1 MRLDRFICKSTN
13 YNRAEAKE
21 LIESGRVIVN
31 DMVGLH
37 EAYQVHENNKIT
49 LDGSPLS
56 PRPSRYIML
65 HKPAGF
71 LSSNVDGRYPSLF
84 NLINLPD
91 TDNLHIAGRLDR
103 DTTGLVLI
111 TDDGRWSFD
120 LISPD
125 KNCEKRYRV
134 GLRNDITDEAIG
146 ALESG
151 LEVKGF
157 VNLTKPA
164 KVKVIHSKEVLLTIT
179 EGKYHQ
185 VKRMF
190 QALNNKVVR
199 LHRESVGRIELNIP
213 EGEWRYLLE
222 SEITP

>member
-13 YNRAEAKE
+13 YTRVEAKE
-21 LIESGRVIVN
+21 LIDSGRVTVN
-31 DMVGLH
+31 HVTDIH
-37 EAYQVHENNKIT
+37 EAYQVHENNEIT
-49 LDGSPLS
+49 LDGMSLS
-56 PRPSRYIML
+56 LRPSRYIML

-71 LSSNVDGRYPSLF
+71 LSSNADGRYPSLF
-84 NLINLPD
+84 NLLDIAD
-91 TDNLHIAGRLDR
+91 VDNLHLAGRLDR

-111 TDDGRWSFD
+111 TDDGRWTFN

-134 GLRNDITDEAIG
+134 GLRNDITSEAIT

-151 LEVKGF
+151 LKINGF
-157 VNLTKPA
+157 THMTKPA
-164 KVKVIHSKEVLLTIT
+164 KVEVVHSKEVLLTIT

-190 QALNNKVVR
+190 QALNNKVVK
-199 LHRESVGRIELNIP
+199 LHRESIGKIELNIP
-213 EGEWRYLLE
+213 EGEWRYLAE
-222 SEITP
+222 SEVAL

>member
-1 MRLDRFICKSTN
+1 MRLDRFICKSTSFT
-13 YNRAEAKE
+13 RVEARE
-21 LIESGRVIVN
+21 FIQSGRVNVN
-31 DMVGLH
+31 DVIGIH

-49 LDGSPLS
+49 LDGEPLTL
-56 PRPSRYIML
+56 RPSRYIMM

-71 LSSNVDGRYPSLF
+71 ISSNVDGRYPSLF
-84 NLINLPD
+84 NLLNID
-91 TDNLHIAGRLDR
+91 DSDNLHLAGRLDR

-111 TDDGRWSFD
+111 TDDGRWSFN

-125 KNCEKRYRV
+125 KNCAKRYRV
-134 GLRNDITDEAIG
+134 GLRNDITKEAIQ

-151 LEVKGF
+151 MEVKGF

-164 KVKVIHSKEVLLTIT
+164 KVEVIHAKEVLLTIT

-190 QALNNKVVR
+190 QAVNNKVVR
-199 LHRESVGRIELNIP
+199 LHRESVGNIELNIP

-222 SEITP
+222 SEIVL

>member
-1 MRLDRFICKSTN
+1 MRLDRFICKSTS
-13 YNRAEAKE
+13 YTRAEAKQ
-21 LIESGRVIVN
+21 LIHAGRVVVN
-31 DMVGLH
+31 NISDIH

-49 LDGSPLS
+49 LDGSPLFL
-56 PRPSRYIML
+56 RPSRYIML

-84 NLINLPD
+84 SLLNLDD
-91 TDNLHIAGRLDR
+91 TENLHLAGRLDR

-111 TDDGRWSFD
+111 TDDGRWTFD

-134 GLRNDITDEAIG
+134 GLKCDITDEAIK

-151 LEVKGF
+151 LDIPGLAER
-157 VNLTKPA
+157 TKPA
-164 KVKVIHSKEVLLTIT
+164 KVQVIAPKEVLLTIT

-190 QALNNKVVR
+190 KAINNKVVR
-199 LHRESVGRIELNIP
+199 LHRESIGKIELDIP
-213 EGEWRYLLE
+213 EGQWRYLSE
-222 SEITP
+222 SEV